1 MLEWDDVDLG
11 ADFLQNPALF
21 GIQCVLIVIAALDV
35 NIGRSQF
42 EETGRTH
49 VWKYR
54 DQINAFQCGYDF
66 RPITF
71 AVHRTTGSLQ
81 FANRLVAIDS
91 YNERVAKRASCIQI
105 ADMSDVKQIEA
116 AVCGHQ
122 FFSGRAQIARPLP
135 ESF

>member
-35 NIGRSQF
+35 NIGRSHF
-42 EETGRTH
+42 EETCCTH

-54 DQINAFQCGYDF
+54 DQIDAFQCGYDF

-71 AVHRTTGSLQ
+71 AAHRTTGSLQ
-81 FANRLVAIDS
+81 FANRLVAADS
-91 YNERVAKRASCIQI
+91 YNERVAKRTRCIPL
-105 ADMSDVKQIEA
+105 ARMSDVSTTEG
-116 AVCGHQ
+116 AV
-122 FFSGRAQIARPLP
+122 S
-135 ESF
+135 